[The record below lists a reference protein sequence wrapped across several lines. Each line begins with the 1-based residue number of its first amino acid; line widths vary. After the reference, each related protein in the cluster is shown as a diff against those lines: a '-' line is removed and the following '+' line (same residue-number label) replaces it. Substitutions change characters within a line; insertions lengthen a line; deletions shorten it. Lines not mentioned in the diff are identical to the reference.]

1 MEDGV
6 QLTINVRCG
15 HQFKIKVPKFEF
27 LHVDTCSDPAPTAAG
42 EWHIVWVMDSSVW
55 GTSTGLADMVQELA
69 AAEAKWDS
77 WGIACGSSL
86 PCLGNQILS
95 LDFLYGQEQAVVD
108 QDPCDLF

>member
-15 HQFKIKVPKFEF
+15 HQFKFKVPKYEF
-27 LHVDTCSDPAPTAAG
+27 LHVDTCSDPASTAAG
-42 EWHIVWVMDSSVW
+42 ECHPAWVMDGSVW
-55 GTSTGLADMVQELA
+55 GTGTGLADTVQELA

-77 WGIACGSSL
+77 WDIAGGTSL

-95 LDFLYGQEQAVVD
+95 LDFL
-108 QDPCDLF
+108 